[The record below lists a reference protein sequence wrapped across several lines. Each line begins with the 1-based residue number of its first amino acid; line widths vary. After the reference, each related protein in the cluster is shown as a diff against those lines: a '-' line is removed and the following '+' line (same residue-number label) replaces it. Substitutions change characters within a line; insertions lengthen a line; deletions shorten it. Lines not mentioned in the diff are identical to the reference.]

1 MPGSTR
7 WVSDAIVDL
16 LVEAGVRH
24 VSFNPGAS
32 FRGLHDSLAH
42 RVDGPQVVLCTHE
55 ATSVAMAHGYAK
67 ASGRIGVALL
77 HDVVGLQ
84 NASMAIY
91 NAWCDRVPLLLI
103 GGTGPVSTPKRRP
116 WIDWIHTANVQA
128 EQVRHY
134 VKWDDQ
140 PADAASIPRA
150 LARCL
155 RMAEAEPPGPVYLCL
170 DAALQEEPLDGA
182 VWPSLSEFP
191 TPTWPA
197 APEDE
202 LDALAERLRQATL
215 PVFIT
220 DYTGDRRAGFNALRT
235 LAELVHAPVIDG
247 GARHNFPVDHPL
259 NFSELPEILPEAD
272 LVVAFEVDDL
282 FAVLARCGRGGPA
295 GVIHVAAGHL
305 RVRSWAHDVGEL
317 PALERLITAT
327 APTALSGLVRRL
339 EDEPVPS
346 EAIAARRRLAGDRAS
361 ARRQELWA
369 TARSASGAAGTLPPA
384 RLAALTWDVLAEH
397 DPMLV
402 HSRPTDWERRLWPLQ
417 GFGSHLGW
425 HGGGGLGYGLGA
437 SIGAAL
443 ALEDTDRLLV
453 NLQPDGDL
461 LYAPSALWTAAHL
474 SLPLL
479 VLVHNNRQYRNTVEH
494 AARLGVERRDSD
506 SLRYA
511 GAGMTDPP
519 VDFAA
524 LARALGVWA
533 IGPVSAVDEVAPAL
547 AEAVGVVRSG
557 RPAVVEFL
565 TSGA

>member
-32 FRGLHDSLAH
+32 FRGLHDSLAN
-42 RVDGPQVVLCTHE
+42 RGDAPRIVLCTHE
-55 ATSVAMAHGYAK
+55 ATSVAVAHGYAK

-103 GGTGPVSTPKRRP
+103 GGTGPLSTPKRRP

-128 EQVRHY
+128 EQIRHY

-150 LARCL
+150 VARCL

-170 DAALQEEPLDGA
+170 DAGLQEESLGGEA
-182 VWPSLSEFP
+182 WPPLSEFP
-191 TPTWPA
+191 SPTLPA
-197 APEDE
+197 APEEE
-202 LDALAERLRQATL
+202 LDALAERLRRATR
-215 PVFIT
+215 PAFVT
-220 DYTGDRRAGFNALRT
+220 DYAGGRRAGFEALRA
-235 LAELVHAPVIDG
+235 LAELVHVPVLDC
-247 GARHNFPVDHPL
+247 GARHNFPVEHPL
-259 NFSELPEILPEAD
+259 NFSALPEILGEAD
-272 LVVAFEVDDL
+272 LVVAFEVEDL
-282 FAVLARCGRGGPA
+282 FGVLARSGRSSPA

-317 PALERLITAT
+317 PALERLVTAT
-327 APTALSGLVRRL
+327 PATALPGLVRRL
-339 EDEPVPS
+339 EGEPAPP
-346 EAIAARRRLAGDRAS
+346 EAIAARRRWLGDRAS

-369 TARSASGAAGTLPPA
+369 TARSTSGAADNLATAL
-384 RLAALTWDVLAEH
+384 LAALTWDALGEH
-397 DPMLV
+397 DPVLV
-402 HSRPTDWERRLWPLQ
+402 HSRPTDWERRLWPLE

-443 ALEDTDRLLV
+443 ALGDSDRLLV

-494 AARLGVERRDSD
+494 ASRLGVERRGSD

-511 GAGMTDPP
+511 GAGMTEPP
-519 VDFAA
+519 VDFTA

-533 IGPVSAVDEVAPAL
+533 TGPVSAVDDVAPAL